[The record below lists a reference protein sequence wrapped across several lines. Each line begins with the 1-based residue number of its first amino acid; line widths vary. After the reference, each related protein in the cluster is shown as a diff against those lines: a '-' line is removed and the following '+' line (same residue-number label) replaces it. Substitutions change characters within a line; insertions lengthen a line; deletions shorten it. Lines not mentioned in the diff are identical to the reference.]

1 MRADFPYVYPYSAAE
16 ANRRNELDLWRES
29 FQENIAC
36 KEAIEQAIRKGFDG
50 MHLSE
55 DCAQIVI
62 GQFGFK
68 RTAWVLS
75 NTVQLKDW
83 DGRFS
88 PSNKEWAKQTF
99 IPSDTKHNIGFVVL
113 SHPAVLDGFIQQYR
127 KEVQKLGLFGAE
139 HCEPNSFQSLNYEGK
154 VLVLSPDTLKE
165 SCWRPEDQLWLAHDG
180 FGCSPKAIGRSVRCT
195 CLGDGEETRWNRSE
209 FIGILKDEY
218 LPEWAMEKLEELRSP
233 EQQGPRLSL

>member
-16 ANRRNELDLWRES
+16 AERRNEIELWRES
-29 FQENIAC
+29 FRENIAC
-36 KEAIEQAIRKGFDG
+36 KEAIEQTIRNGFDG

-55 DCAQIVI
+55 DCAQTVI

-83 DGRFS
+83 DGRFTL
-88 PSNKEWAKQTF
+88 SNKEWAKQTYISPDSNHTF
-99 IPSDTKHNIGFVVL
+99 DFVVG

-127 KEVQKLGLFGAE
+127 KEVQKLNLFGSE
-139 HCEPNSFQSLNYEGK
+139 HCETNSFQNLNYEGK
-154 VLVLSPDTLKE
+154 VLVLSPDTLRE

-180 FGCSPKAIGRSVRCT
+180 FGCRPHAIGRSVRCT

-218 LPEWAMEKLEELRSP
+218 LPDWAMEKLEELRSP

>member
-1 MRADFPYVYPYSAAE
+1 MRADYPYVYPYSAPE

-55 DCAQIVI
+55 DCAQTVI
-62 GQFGFK
+62 EQFGFK

-75 NTVQLKDW
+75 NTVQMKDW

-88 PSNKEWAKQTF
+88 PSNKEWANKTF
-99 IPSDTKHNIGFVVL
+99 IVSDPNHNHDFIVE
-113 SHPAVLDGFIQQYR
+113 SHPSVLDGFIQQYR

-154 VLVLSPDTLKE
+154 VLVLSPDTLRE
-165 SCWRPEDQLWLAHDG
+165 GCWRPEDQLWLAHDG

-209 FIGILKDEY
+209 FIGVLKDEH
-218 LPEWAMEKLEELRSP
+218 LPEWAMEKLEELCSQ